1 MSDRRAPARVEPARE
16 VRARNAQTRAGI
28 VGEVPEHDAPDYDA
42 LDHDALDHDAL
53 DHDALD
59 RNAAARAVLD
69 HDAPDHVVSG
79 RDLATLP
86 AAILCGGLGTRLR
99 SVVSDRSKV
108 VADVAGRPF
117 LSYLLSDLAA
127 AGLRR
132 AILCTGHQAESVQA
146 LYGATFDSLQL
157 AYSHEPSPLGTGG
170 ALALAARRCDGDLL
184 LALNGDS
191 RCAIDLRGLF
201 AQHAASGC
209 PAALAVCQVPD
220 TSTFGRVVFDAS
232 HRVNAFI
239 EKGGPPPSASDA
251 AKADRP
257 ADRSADH
264 PVERPAERPA
274 DRPADRSIDRPID
287 RPVAPQAGWVNAGV
301 YILPT
306 AWLRSVPIDR
316 PVSLERDL
324 LPAWI
329 ARGITAFPVAGPLI
343 DIGTPERLAAAQSGL
358 R

>member
-1 MSDRRAPARVEPARE
+1 MSDRNAPARVEPARE
-16 VRARNAQTRAGI
+16 VRARDARNREGLAGQ
-28 VGEVPEHDAPDYDA
+28 V
-42 LDHDALDHDAL
+42 
-53 DHDALD
+53 
-59 RNAAARAVLD
+59 
-69 HDAPDHVVSG
+69 PDHGLPSSV
-79 RDLATLP
+79 LATLP

-146 LYGATFDSLQL
+146 LYGAAFDSLQL

-191 RCAIDLRGLF
+191 RCAVDLRGLF

-239 EKGGPPPSASDA
+239 EKGGPPPSASNGA
-251 AKADRP
+251 A
-257 ADRSADH
+257 
-264 PVERPAERPA
+264 V
-274 DRPADRSIDRPID
+274 DRPID
-287 RPVAPQAGWVNAGV
+287 RPADRPVAPQPGWVNAGV

>member
-16 VRARNAQTRAGI
+16 VRARNAQTRDARNREGI
-28 VGEVPEHDAPDYDA
+28 VGEVPE
-42 LDHDALDHDAL
+42 HDAL

-59 RNAAARAVLD
+59 RNVAARAVLD
-69 HDAPDHVVSG
+69 HEAPDHVVSG

-117 LSYLLSDLAA
+117 LSYLMSDLAA

-146 LYGATFDSLQL
+146 LYGAAFDSLQL

-191 RCAIDLRGLF
+191 RCAVDLRGLF

-220 TSTFGRVVFDAS
+220 TSTFGRVVFDDS
-232 HRVNAFI
+232 LRVNAFI
-239 EKGGPPPSASDA
+239 EKGGPPPSARD
-251 AKADRP
+251 
-257 ADRSADH
+257 
-264 PVERPAERPA
+264 
-274 DRPADRSIDRPID
+274 
-287 RPVAPQAGWVNAGV
+287 VAGGQHATAPHAGWVNAGV
-301 YILPT
+301 YLLPT
-306 AWLRSVPIDR
+306 AWLREVPIDR

-329 ARGITAFPVAGPLI
+329 ARGITAFPVDGPLV

-358 R
+358 L

>member
-1 MSDRRAPARVEPARE
+1 MSDRNAPVRAEPSCAEPARE
-16 VRARNAQTRAGI
+16 GQARDARNCEGLAGD
-28 VGEVPEHDAPDYDA
+28 VNKRDVPEHGLPS
-42 LDHDALDHDAL
+42 
-53 DHDALD
+53 
-59 RNAAARAVLD
+59 AA
-69 HDAPDHVVSG
+69 
-79 RDLATLP
+79 LATLP

-99 SVVSDRSKV
+99 PVVSDRSKV

-127 AGLRR
+127 AGVRR

-146 LYGATFDSLQL
+146 LYGASFGSLQL
-157 AYSHEPSPLGTGG
+157 AYSQEASPLGTGG
-170 ALALAARRCDGDLL
+170 ALALAARRCEGDLL

-191 RCAIDLRGLF
+191 RCAVDLQGLF
-201 AQHAASGC
+201 AQHAARGF

-220 TSTFGRVVFDAS
+220 TSTFGRVVFDDS

-239 EKGGPPPSASDA
+239 EKGGAPPGVAEATAASVSR
-251 AKADRP
+251 AD
-257 ADRSADH
+257 DQ
-264 PVERPAERPA
+264 
-274 DRPADRSIDRPID
+274 
-287 RPVAPQAGWVNAGV
+287 PVAALAGWVNAGV
-301 YILPT
+301 YLLPT

-343 DIGTPERLAAAQSGL
+343 DIGTPERLAAAQSAL
-358 R
+358 V

>member
-1 MSDRRAPARVEPARE
+1 M
-16 VRARNAQTRAGI
+16 RARDAQTREGI
-28 VGEVPEHDAPDYDA
+28 AGEVPEHDAPE
-42 LDHDALDHDAL
+42 HDALDHSSPV
-53 DHDALD
+53 
-59 RNAAARAVLD
+59 RAV
-69 HDAPDHVVSG
+69 PDHVVSG

-99 SVVSDRSKV
+99 SVISDRSKV

-191 RCAIDLRGLF
+191 RCAVDLRGFF
-201 AQHAASGC
+201 AHHAASGC

-251 AKADRP
+251 AA
-257 ADRSADH
+257 
-264 PVERPAERPA
+264 V
-274 DRPADRSIDRPID
+274 D

-301 YILPT
+301 YLLPT

-329 ARGITAFPVAGPLI
+329 ARGITAFPVAGSLI